1 MTNADPFAAHR
12 LTLDEALRRALDNLA
27 TSHAVLLS
35 HQIEA
40 GASSDAGLLCL
51 LAAAALEA
59 PSGAAE
65 PAAVALS
72 LLDAMSATFE
82 GLDEQGAALARY
94 GTPRSL
100 NAGDGFYALA
110 QSALL
115 HAEDAGE
122 PEQRLAAI
130 DLLDATCRAHA
141 EDIRLTAAGVAPAS
155 SLRNAAIE
163 FAALAAGLS
172 GASLPAEAR
181 AKIDSALQSLT

>member
-1 MTNADPFAAHR
+1 MTNTNPFASYR
-12 LTLDEALRRALDNLA
+12 PVLDEALRRALDSLA
-27 TSHAVLLS
+27 TSHVVLLS
-35 HQIEA
+35 HQVDT
-40 GASSDAGLLCL
+40 GASRDAGLLCL
-51 LAAAALEA
+51 LAADALGA

-82 GLDEQGAALARY
+82 GLDEESAALARY

-115 HAEDAGE
+115 HAQDAGE

-130 DLLDATCRAHA
+130 DLLDATCRAHS
-141 EDIRLTAAGVAPAS
+141 EDMRLAATGAAPVS
-155 SLRNAAIE
+155 SLRNAAI
-163 FAALAAGLS
+163 
-172 GASLPAEAR
+172 
-181 AKIDSALQSLT
+181 